1 MTSRRQH
8 VEQSRRGDVV
18 VSWRRTVV
26 TLDPPPVA
34 PSKLEGM
41 SANASQQA
49 AFDGFASPNFT
60 QVPDELFDV
69 LLPQLTDCELRV
81 LLYIVRRTFGFKR
94 DHDAISLS
102 QMVNGITTRQGQV
115 LDRGTGLSK
124 ATVARGLA
132 KLRAR
137 GVILAERRSSAE
149 RGDEA
154 TNYRLRF
161 KPVTPDNQHP
171 TDPLSHQRDT
181 AHSRP
186 PVSMAR
192 QTLSRSRDTQQ
203 TEEQKTDFE
212 SSIGKA
218 FVDKTEAERLTPPQ
232 SRSKHDQT
240 GSGGM
245 ESVADSIKRRVVRRA
260 VSDDHQ
266 AIGATIQMFAD
277 ELGDRAGRK
286 ATVSRAMNLFAESGL
301 GREAFVDLLYQ
312 VRGEVRDRR
321 RDPGKA
327 PRPANPMAYFFAVV
341 EDRLG
346 LRAPLERS

>member
-1 MTSRRQH
+1 MPSNAFQ
-8 VEQSRRGDVV
+8 
-18 VSWRRTVV
+18 
-26 TLDPPPVA
+26 PV
-34 PSKLEGM
+34 
-41 SANASQQA
+41 

-69 LLPQLTDCELRV
+69 LLPQLADCELRV

-94 DHDAISLS
+94 DADAISLS

-132 KLRAR
+132 KLRER

-154 TNYRLRF
+154 TVYRLRF
-161 KPVTPDNQHP
+161 KPATPEDQP
-171 TDPLSHQRDT
+171 ATRPLSRSRDT
-181 AHSRP
+181 ALSRP
-186 PVSMAR
+186 PVSIAR
-192 QTLSRSRDTQQ
+192 QALSRSRDTQE
-203 TEEQKTDFE
+203 TGEQKTDFE

-218 FVDKTEAERLTPPQ
+218 FVDKTEAEPLTPPQ
-232 SRSKHDQT
+232 SRSQSDQT
-240 GSGGM
+240 ASGGL
-245 ESVADSIKRRVVRRA
+245 ESVADSIRRRVVRRA
-260 VSDDHQ
+260 VSEDHQ
-266 AIGATIQMFAD
+266 AIGATMQMFAD
-277 ELGDRAGRK
+277 ELGDRADRK
-286 ATVSRAMNLFAESGL
+286 ATVSRAMNLYAESGL

-312 VRGEVRDRR
+312 ARGEVRDRR

-327 PRPANPMAYFFAVV
+327 PRPTNQMAYFFAVV